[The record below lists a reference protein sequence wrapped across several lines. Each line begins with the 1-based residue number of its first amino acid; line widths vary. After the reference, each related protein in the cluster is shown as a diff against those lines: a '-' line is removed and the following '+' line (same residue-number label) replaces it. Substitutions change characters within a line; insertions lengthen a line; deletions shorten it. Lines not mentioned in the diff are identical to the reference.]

1 MRENYKSKPRHS
13 YRKERWGTLYVGF
26 AEKVAD
32 ADDIEREAVATA
44 RWGGGGEHQSEATR
58 IAATTAT
65 CGQRGAAGNG
75 LRG

>member
-1 MRENYKSKPRHS
+1 M
-13 YRKERWGTLYVGF
+13 YVGF